1 MQATT
6 VSNLL
11 KTVSSSSLLRCAKRD
26 YMFYGS
32 AWGGQDDFG
41 EDYYVGVGE
50 KNFLLVEVFLITEVL
65 KSIGVPMG
73 YVLI

>member
-1 MQATT
+1 MQATM
-6 VSNLL
+6 VSNPL
-11 KTVSSSSLLRCAKRD
+11 KTVSSSSLLCCAKCD
-26 YMFYGS
+26 YMWS
-32 AWGGQDDFG
+32 TQGGQDDFG
-41 EDYYVGVGE
+41 EDYCASVGE